1 MKLLRMYRF
10 KGWLETYALTNERVY
25 VFWKNT
31 KKFREQGIFVD
42 PKLYPKVPVGTN
54 PFEQWNYI
62 MQIAHTYSNS
72 TGWLEF
78 TLLNKY
84 YCIFDDTDG
93 LLPDKSST
101 VRGYIEHLVKPNTN
115 PFE

>member
-1 MKLLRMYRF
+1 
-10 KGWLETYALTNERVY
+10 
-25 VFWKNT
+25 
-31 KKFREQGIFVD
+31 
-42 PKLYPKVPVGTN
+42 
-54 PFEQWNYI
+54 

-78 TLLNKY
+78 TLLNKG
-84 YCIFDDTDG
+84 YCIFNDTDG

-101 VRGYIEHLVKPNTN
+101 VRGCIEHLVKPNTN